1 MMEPM
6 YRAQW
11 RSQDVYVARAQVS
24 ADGAIPRRTAPHKF
38 FARLSTCSL
47 SVLLSDM
54 MTYVLHH
61 SPGSPRYTFASV
73 EPNQKEYVGYYRLT
87 IESTV
92 SSLAERRGKVT

>member
-1 MMEPM
+1 MLPGHKLVVMA
-6 YRAQW
+6 RIFL
-11 RSQDVYVARAQVS
+11 QDYPPVRCRYC
-24 ADGAIPRRTAPHKF
+24 
-38 FARLSTCSL
+38 CSH
-47 SVLLSDM
+47 
-54 MTYVLHH
+54 VLHH